1 VVVTVYARHS
11 GKCPQSKVRHAGQY
25 RRCKCP
31 LWLRWGKSQKKS
43 ARTRSWEIA
52 TKAARK
58 LEEELERE
66 ASGIET
72 PKPPDHAT
80 IDTALEL
87 YLLDQSQRGI
97 KDSTKAQ
104 RLLGRLR
111 DYTYARNVILLKD
124 VSARILTE
132 WRATWTFRKDSSGP
146 SVAWSIVKT
155 FFRWA
160 HSIDL
165 IPSDVSS
172 KLKSLPIVRKQVQP
186 LTRDE
191 MASLLAAT
199 SQCDFASEIAD
210 RVRIFILL
218 QRWSGL
224 ACIDAATLP
233 RNLLRVDNNLTQVH
247 RTKTDAEVFIPL
259 PPTVSQMLRA
269 HANDHPD
276 YFFWNPDR
284 IKKTSLICQFGD
296 WLRLVFDKAGVKHG
310 QQEMP
315 SHRFRHTFAVELLLA
330 GMPIEQVSKLLGHKT
345 VRTTERYYSAWVTER
360 QRKLE
365 ADVKQA
371 WTKMELPAL
380 PSSHQKNVVPDV
392 IGLSETIIPGM
403 IQ

>member
-1 VVVTVYARHS
+1 
-11 GKCPQSKVRHAGQY
+11 
-25 RRCKCP
+25 
-31 LWLRWGKSQKKS
+31 
-43 ARTRSWEIA
+43 
-52 TKAARK
+52 
-58 LEEELERE
+58 
-66 ASGIET
+66 
-72 PKPPDHAT
+72 
-80 IDTALEL
+80 
-87 YLLDQSQRGI
+87 
-97 KDSTKAQ
+97 
-104 RLLGRLR
+104 
-111 DYTYARNVILLKD
+111 
-124 VSARILTE
+124 
-132 WRATWTFRKDSSGP
+132 
-146 SVAWSIVKT
+146 VKT

-259 PPTVSQMLRA
+259 PPTVAQMLRA

-284 IKKTSLICQFGD
+284 MKKTSLICQFGD

-310 QQEMP
+310 QQEML